1 MLVQRVV
8 PHPQIAPL
16 LKKGFVALASDC
28 DDPEVEVLQLAG
40 ELENATMLPFVLF
53 CDGDGNFVDGFSGAV
68 SPKPF
73 MQRLEA
79 LLAR

>member
-1 MLVQRVV
+1 MF
-8 PHPQIAPL
+8 A
-16 LKKGFVALASDC
+16 ATW
-28 DDPEVEVLQLAG
+28 
-40 ELENATMLPFVLF
+40 TMLPFVLF

-73 MQRLEA
+73 KQRLEA